1 MNEDILEAW
10 LQLNMAINNEKI
22 VSKMPLNEMLIYRYL
37 YQHQDEQI
45 TASKLCEV
53 IDMLKSQMN
62 RTLSSMEE
70 KKLIYRTRSSRDKR
84 RIYVS
89 LNMENAF
96 LYEKEHERILHIVD
110 QLIERVGKENA
121 EKALDLFRL
130 IAQIAKE
137 EIC

>member
-10 LQLNMAINNEKI
+10 LQLSMAINNEKI
-22 VSKMPLNEMLIYRYL
+22 VSEMPLNEMLIYRYL

-70 KKLIYRTRSSRDKR
+70 KKLIYRIRSSRDKR

-110 QLIERVGKENA
+110 QLIERVGKENV
-121 EKALDLFRL
+121 EKTIQNVLA
-130 IAQIAKE
+130 
-137 EIC
+137 

>member
-1 MNEDILEAW
+1 
-10 LQLNMAINNEKI
+10 
-22 VSKMPLNEMLIYRYL
+22 
-37 YQHQDEQI
+37 
-45 TASKLCEV
+45 
-53 IDMLKSQMN
+53 
-62 RTLSSMEE
+62 MEE
-70 KKLIYRTRSSRDKR
+70 KKLIYRIRSSRDKR

-110 QLIERVGKENA
+110 QLIERVGKENV
-121 EKALDLFRL
+121 EKTLDLFRL